1 VYIAYTPIGFWSTG
15 SSYMSIK
22 LCGSEKGIFTESFK
36 KGRNM
41 TITYVTAGPD
51 VKEPFTIKNQEEVY
65 IHKAPPPQPPIQR
78 GSIITNLGSLR
89 QINKQLNVACA
100 GAYMEYNLQG
110 DSYSSFLTLS

>member
-1 VYIAYTPIGFWSTG
+1 
-15 SSYMSIK
+15 
-22 LCGSEKGIFTESFK
+22 
-36 KGRNM
+36 M

-51 VKEPFTIKNQEEVY
+51 GEEPFTIKNREEVY
-65 IHKAPPPQPPIQR
+65 IPKAPPPQPAIQR

-100 GAYMEYNLQG
+100 GAYMEYKLQG